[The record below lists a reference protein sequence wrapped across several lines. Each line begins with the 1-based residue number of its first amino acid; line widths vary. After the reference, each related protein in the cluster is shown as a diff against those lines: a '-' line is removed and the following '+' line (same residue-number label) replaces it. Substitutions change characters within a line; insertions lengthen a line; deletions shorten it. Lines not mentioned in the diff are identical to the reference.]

1 MPGRRSPD
9 PQILALTDRIDYV
22 VDESLPGPEQF
33 KGVVRIELTDGT
45 VLEEIEE
52 HNRGSLLNPMTLD
65 EIGGKFRENVADVLT
80 TGDADRI
87 IETILKLDRLDD
99 AKALTKFTVPNG

>member
-1 MPGRRSPD
+1 M
-9 PQILALTDRIDYV
+9 
-22 VDESLPGPEQF
+22 
-33 KGVVRIELTDGT
+33 
-45 VLEEIEE
+45 
-52 HNRGSLLNPMTLD
+52 
-65 EIGGKFRENVADVLT
+65 LT